1 MKFNEYIN
9 ESPEGLAK
17 KKAMKVAP
25 GKKQFFISATNLKT
39 NKRVDGYI
47 QTSDINNIH
56 GVFGKHGWIINK
68 HYET

>member
-1 MKFNEYIN
+1 MKFKDYLTEM
-9 ESPEGLAK
+9 PELSK
-17 KKAMKVAP
+17 KKEMKLLP

-39 NKRVDGYI
+39 GKRVEGYI
-47 QTSDINNIH
+47 QTNDMSNIH